1 MERLEQGNHSE
12 EKKMKND
19 EKAKIILEHLEK
31 YLQVNWAFEEFYIKG
46 IMNGLREIDKQEAAK
61 GEMNDSQK

>member
-1 MERLEQGNHSE
+1 
-12 EKKMKND
+12 MKND

-46 IMNGLREIDKQEAAK
+46 IMNGLRKIDEKERGEFNGTKKQI
-61 GEMNDSQK
+61 

>member
-1 MERLEQGNHSE
+1 
-12 EKKMKND
+12 MKND